1 LGGQEEIAVE
11 EKGALDAFGWSVLVK
26 PRRFI
31 YSAYCT
37 ENGAVIGFEREELE
51 ALMESNERLGERLAC
66 NFAELIGQRARVL
79 QDLWA
84 QEVEQRIERV
94 QYWKS
99 REISAHWRAAV
110 GQPVGRRQV
119 WTWISR
125 HGTRLLHRSGR
136 DSSAS
141 RGNDLH

>member
-1 LGGQEEIAVE
+1 
-11 EKGALDAFGWSVLVK
+11 
-26 PRRFI
+26 
-31 YSAYCT
+31 
-37 ENGAVIGFEREELE
+37 
-51 ALMESNERLGERLAC
+51 MESNERLGERLAC